1 MNKRFLKRLAAAV
14 LVAAAQTFAEH
25 VLKRQF
31 RSGAGKGT
39 DNTSN

>member
-31 RSGAGKGT
+31 RSSSKGG
-39 DNTSN
+39 DNTPS

>member
-14 LVAAAQTFAEH
+14 AIAVAQTFAEH

-31 RSGAGKGT
+31 RRHDTNTGKQP
-39 DNTSN
+39 D